1 MNWFTY
7 LIQTPWAQK
16 KQDWAEFKNLKQDL
30 KSAKVDLFNKERS
43 LEHTFFEEESYD
55 EYDACL
61 KRRLMY
67 VRVKPIDAPS
77 YEQELM
83 VFHPSRCR
91 NFAPIGDEKPC
102 VCYQCGAYAKNKEYF
117 DAKQTLKELTD
128 TQKNFWKNKFKQKI
142 K

>member
-1 MNWFTY
+1 
-7 LIQTPWAQK
+7 
-16 KQDWAEFKNLKQDL
+16 
-30 KSAKVDLFNKERS
+30 
-43 LEHTFFEEESYD
+43 
-55 EYDACL
+55 
-61 KRRLMY
+61 
-67 VRVKPIDAPS
+67 
-77 YEQELM
+77 LM

-102 VCYQCGAYAKNKEYF
+102 DCYQCGAYEKNKEYF

>member
-1 MNWFTY
+1 MKWFIY
-7 LIQTPWAQK
+7 LFKTSWAQK
-16 KQDWAEFKNLKQDL
+16 KQDWAEFENLKQEI
-30 KSAKVDLFNKERS
+30 KSANVYLCNMARK

-61 KRRLMY
+61 KKRLMY
-67 VRVKPIDAPS
+67 VRVKLVDAPS

-83 VFHPSRCR
+83 TFQPSRCK

-102 VCYQCGAYAKNKEYF
+102 ACYQCGAYAKNREYF

-128 TQKNFWKNKFKQKI
+128 TRKMFWKVKFNQNTK
-142 K
+142 